1 VSKVTLQN
9 VVKQYDSFV
18 AVREMSLDIANG
30 EFLALL
36 GPSGCGKTTTLR
48 MVAGF
53 VEASAGRIFFGNQD
67 VTDLPPNKR
76 NTGMVFQGFALF
88 PHMNVHQNIAY
99 GLEMRRVPKGEIRE
113 RVAKVLDLVQL
124 GRFAE
129 RMPRQLS
136 GGQQQRVALARA
148 LVINPHV
155 LLLDEPL
162 SALDAKLRHDVRL
175 QIRQLQQS
183 LGLTTVFVTHDQ
195 EEALSL
201 ADRLVVMNG
210 GAIEQ
215 IGSPADLYERP
226 ATPFVADFIG
236 KTNFFKGAL
245 AGDWFTTDTGISL
258 KVALKVARATLLGVR
273 PEKIKIAVGPA
284 SEATVHAAA
293 NEIDGVVELIS
304 YLGPFTEYQ
313 VKVSGEQRL
322 LVQQANRDVLEAIH
336 PGQAVRLMVP
346 PEWCFLFNVDPGT
359 EANLKGEP

>member
-1 VSKVTLQN
+1 M
-9 VVKQYDSFV
+9 KQYDSSV
-18 AVREMSLDIANG
+18 VVREMSLEIGDG

-48 MVAGF
+48 MIAGF
-53 VEASAGRIFFGNQD
+53 VEASAGRILFGDED

-88 PHMNVHQNIAY
+88 PHMTVAQNVAY
-99 GLEMRRVPKGEIRE
+99 GLEMRRISKPEIKT

-124 GRFAE
+124 GRFAD
-129 RMPRQLS
+129 RFPRQLS

-201 ADRLVVMNG
+201 ADRLVVMNA

-236 KTNFFKGAL
+236 KTNFFS
-245 AGDWFTTDTGISL
+245 GDLNGNRFVLEGGDQSF
-258 KVALKVARATLLGVR
+258 KVTSRPSNAKLLGIR
-273 PEKIKIAVGPA
+273 PEKIKLSPSDQPA
-284 SEATVHAAA
+284 SSCD
-293 NEIDGVVELIS
+293 NEMTGVVELVS
-304 YLGPFTEYQ
+304 YLGPSTEFR
-313 VKVSGEQRL
+313 VKLAKDRHV
-322 LVQQANRDVLEAIH
+322 LVQQSNHDAARCIQI
-336 PGQAVRLMVP
+336 GQQVKLSIPSESCM
-346 PEWCFLFNVDPGT
+346 LFDAD
-359 EANLKGEP
+359 ERASKLSQAKA